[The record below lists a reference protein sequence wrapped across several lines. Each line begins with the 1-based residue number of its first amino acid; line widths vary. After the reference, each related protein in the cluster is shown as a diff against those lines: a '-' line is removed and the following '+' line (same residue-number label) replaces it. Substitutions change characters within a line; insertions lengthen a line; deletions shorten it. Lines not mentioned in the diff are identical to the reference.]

1 MKIAFT
7 NDIIHAYAT
16 GSSLAVGGAERYQ
29 WLLARALVRHG
40 ISVTV
45 GVREVDRNRL
55 PCIFDGVRFVSL
67 RRGHALTAWYDFLSS
82 EKPDWWYW
90 QCADHLWGPAV
101 EIAKRLGI
109 RTVFSAG
116 VDRDVIPRKAL
127 YRRPYCWP
135 LFAWGLFRND
145 RILVQHEWQLLH
157 LPAVFRSKASILPGI
172 VETRAKV
179 TPHRAREK
187 YVAWVAM
194 LREVKRPDLLIEIA
208 RNLPEIRFVV
218 SGGPT
223 AYFARPGYGEQ
234 IVKKL
239 RTLPNIDYRGKVSP
253 QQAIDIIANAGLLL
267 STSDEEGF
275 PSTFLEA
282 WSAGTPVVSL
292 KLDPGSVIERF
303 RLGFNS
309 KTVQAA
315 VGDVAYLMS
324 SSEPRDE
331 IANRARDY
339 ISAHHSEISAVEA
352 LRQAMSN

>member
-1 MKIAFT
+1 VKIAFT

-45 GVREVDRNRL
+45 GVREVDQNRL
-55 PCIFDGVRFVSL
+55 PCLLDGVRFVSL
-67 RRGHALTAWYDFLSS
+67 SRGHALKAWHHFLSS

-109 RTVFSAG
+109 KTVFSAA
-116 VDRDVIPRKAL
+116 VDRDVILRKAL

-135 LFAWGLFRND
+135 LYAWGLFRND

-157 LPAVFRSKASILPGI
+157 LPAALRSKASILPGI

-179 TPHRAREK
+179 TAHRTREK

-208 RNLPEIRFVV
+208 RSLPEIRFVV

-223 AYFARPGYGEQ
+223 AYFARPGYGEH
-234 IVKKL
+234 IVNTL
-239 RTLPNIDYRGKVSP
+239 RTLPNIDYRGRVAP
-253 QQAIDIIANAGLLL
+253 RQAIDIIGNAGLLL

-282 WSAGTPVVSL
+282 WSAGTPVLSL
-292 KLDPGSVIERF
+292 QLDPGSIIERF
-303 RLGFNS
+303 HLGVVS

-315 VGDVAYLMS
+315 IEDISSLMNS
-324 SSEPRDE
+324 AEYRDE
-331 IANRARDY
+331 IAQRARDY
-339 ISAHHSEISAVEA
+339 ISTNHSELSAVKA
-352 LRQAMSN
+352 LRQAVSN